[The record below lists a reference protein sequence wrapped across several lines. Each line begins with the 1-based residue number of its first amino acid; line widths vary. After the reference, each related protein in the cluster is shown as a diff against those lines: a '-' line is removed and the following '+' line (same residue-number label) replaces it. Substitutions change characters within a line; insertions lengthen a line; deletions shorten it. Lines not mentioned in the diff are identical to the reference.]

1 MRKIALIED
10 DADLYALVK
19 YNLEKEGFAV
29 VGAQTGRG
37 VIELCRRERPDLV
50 LLDIML
56 PDSDGLEICKGIRRH
71 PELAHVP
78 VIFLTARASET
89 DRIVGLE
96 LGANDYIVK
105 PFFVRELIARIKIQF
120 RGQTTATKVLKSA
133 ALELDRSRCEAR
145 LDGNLLTLT
154 ATEFRLL
161 EFLMSR
167 PEVVFSREQLLDAV
181 WGHDRAVTDRTVDVY
196 ILRLRQKIEAD
207 PTNPLLIRSV
217 RGFGYSF
224 NNAPQAQEAEQQPSA
239 AIAAAAPV
247 KHKSAHGKAGYRFDL
262 VFVFFHASHCG
273 HPRSGVKR
281 RGEIVQS
288 VAASYGIHFD
298 LAVIG
303 VARPT

>member
-1 MRKIALIED
+1 MLGYAGIAPENTIQMRKVAVVED
-10 DADLYALVK
+10 DADLYALIK

-29 VGAQTGRG
+29 AGTQTGRG
-37 VIELCRRERPDLV
+37 VIDLCRREKPDLL

-56 PDSDGLEICKGIRRH
+56 PDSDGLEICKAVRAH
-71 PELAHVP
+71 PELAHIP

-105 PFFVRELIARIKIQF
+105 PFFVRELVARIKIQF
-120 RGQTTATKVLKSA
+120 RGQTNATRVLKA
-133 ALELDRSRCEAR
+133 AGLELDRSSCQAR

-167 PEVVFSREQLLDAV
+167 PGVVFSREQLLDAV

-196 ILRLRQKIEAD
+196 VLRLRQKIEAD
-207 PTNPLLIRSV
+207 PANPLFIRSV

-224 NNAPQAQEAEQQPSA
+224 NDSLVQSSEQAEQAVST
-239 AIAAAAPV
+239 AAA
-247 KHKSAHGKAGYRFDL
+247 
-262 VFVFFHASHCG
+262 
-273 HPRSGVKR
+273 
-281 RGEIVQS
+281 Q
-288 VAASYGIHFD
+288 
-298 LAVIG
+298 
-303 VARPT
+303 